1 MNLLSQLIHTASTSN
16 LGISIPF
23 FQKYKQQYSVIKIF
37 MDHSVGKAVCI
48 SLCEYTMPLS
58 YFPVYLDIM
67 NVMPI
72 DIMCL
77 LLIYAYIAYTKVYQ
91 FSIVSFSP
99 KSLNRHSQ
107 ITKTAISAHLYHF
120 PSVFLPCYIVHS

>member
-1 MNLLSQLIHTASTSN
+1 MNLLSQLICTTSASN

-23 FQKYKQQYSVIKIF
+23 FQKYQQQYSVTKIF
-37 MDHSVGKAVCI
+37 MDHSVGKAVWV

-58 YFPVYLDIM
+58 YFPVYLYII
-67 NVMPI
+67 NVMSI
-72 DIMCL
+72 DIMFL
-77 LLIYAYIAYTKVYQ
+77 LLIYAYIVYTTVYL
-91 FSIVSFSP
+91 FSLVPFSL

-120 PSVFLPCYIVHS
+120 PGVFFSYYIVH